1 MAYATGRIDGIDQM
15 KPGEVDKPNADVVGR
30 IPSEACDS
38 REQTGTAQTI
48 SEWLKKQ
55 MGAGGIPAHNMKA
68 HYSFLLMG
76 IGLLT
81 GGVRFQLW

>member
-38 REQTGTAQTI
+38 REQTGTQHESA
-48 SEWLKKQ
+48 
-55 MGAGGIPAHNMKA
+55 
-68 HYSFLLMG
+68 FL
-76 IGLLT
+76 
-81 GGVRFQLW
+81 FH